1 MKTIRSLAA
10 ALVVLAVAGCASNP
24 PVTVALP
31 GPAQLTDVPQHGRAY
46 RSTVVLRAI
55 TLPGYL
61 DSHAIVV
68 GRNANMLIVSNEA
81 EWAERPREAVTRVL
95 RDALAQRVGASQVLL
110 RGEHRRADAELVIE
124 FLKLDPEDGAVQ
136 LDARWSF
143 VCTARG
149 RAAHAGRTQ
158 LQAPLEA
165 ATPAAIATA
174 TSNAL
179 IKFAE
184 VLATETWCPGRSEVR
199 GEQKEH
205 GQHSGR
211 AMTAAKGGWRQVS
224 VILPMFN
231 RTQRKPCGCSR
242 SDTARPSGA

>member
-1 MKTIRSLAA
+1 VKPIRFLAA
-10 ALVVLAVAGCASNP
+10 ALLALAVTGCASTP
-24 PVTVALP
+24 PTIVALP
-31 GPAQLTDVPQHGRAY
+31 GPAQLRDALQHGREH
-46 RSTVVLRAI
+46 RSTVVVRAV

-61 DSHAIVV
+61 DSYAIVV
-68 GRNANMLIVSNEA
+68 GRNANMLIVSNDA

-95 RDALAQRVGASQVLL
+95 RDALAQRVGASQVLM
-110 RGEHRRADAELVIE
+110 RGEHRLADAELVIE
-124 FLKLDPEDGAVQ
+124 FLRLDPGDGAVQ

-149 RAAHAGRTQ
+149 RAVHAGRTQ

-184 VLATETWCPGRSEVR
+184 VLATETWCPGRNEV
-199 GEQKEH
+199 
-205 GQHSGR
+205 
-211 AMTAAKGGWRQVS
+211 TAQ
-224 VILPMFN
+224 
-231 RTQRKPCGCSR
+231 
-242 SDTARPSGA
+242 